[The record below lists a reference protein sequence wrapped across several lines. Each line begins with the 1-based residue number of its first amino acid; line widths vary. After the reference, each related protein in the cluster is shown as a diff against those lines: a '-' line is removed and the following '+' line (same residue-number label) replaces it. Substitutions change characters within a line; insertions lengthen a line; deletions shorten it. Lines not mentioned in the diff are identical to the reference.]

1 MNKPARIILLLIILA
16 AAGGG
21 AWWYLQRPKTTDELV
36 LYGNVDLRQ
45 ASLAF
50 NGNERIAAVLVEEG
64 DVVRAG
70 QVLARLDTSRLK
82 PQVAQAEATLAS
94 QKAVLLRLRNGTRPE
109 EIEQAR
115 SNLNSAR
122 ADFANASAQYDRR
135 RNLSANAVS
144 QQELDIARASAEM
157 ANARLAVAKSSLD
170 LALAGPRIEE
180 IKQAEAQVQA
190 SEAQLALARQ
200 QLTDAELLAPFDAIV
215 RSRLMEPG
223 EMASPTRPVFSVA
236 ERRTKWVRSY
246 VPEPKLGHIRSGER
260 TRVISDS
267 FPDRPLDGWIGF
279 ISPVAEFTPKMV
291 QTEDLRTSLVYEV
304 RVFVDDPNDVLR
316 LGMPATVR
324 LLPNDEPKPLPQALG
339 GKPQP

>member
-1 MNKPARIILLLIILA
+1 MSKPIRIILLLILLG

-21 AWWYLQRPKTTDELV
+21 AWWYLQRPKASEELV

-82 PQVAQAEATLAS
+82 PQVAQAEATLSS

-122 ADFANASAQYDRR
+122 ADSANASAQYDRR

-157 ANARLAVAKSSLD
+157 ASARLAVAKSSLD
-170 LALAGPRIEE
+170 LALAGPRIED

-190 SEAQLALARQ
+190 NEAQLALIHQ
-200 QLTDAELLAPFDAIV
+200 QLVDAELKAPFDAIV

-223 EMASPTRPVFSVA
+223 EMASPMRPVFSVA
-236 ERRTKWVRSY
+236 ERGTKWVRSY

-260 TRVISDS
+260 AQVTSDS
-267 FPDRPLDGWIGF
+267 FPDQPLDGWIGF
-279 ISPVAEFTPKMV
+279 ISPVAEFTPKTV

-304 RVFVDDPNDVLR
+304 RVFVEDPNDVLR

-324 LLPNDEPKPLPQALG
+324 LLPDVEPKALPQTSS